1 MTTVITNEDG
11 QIQTK
16 DQRLQ
21 TVQDVLHNDSV
32 RNALSEVLPNN
43 LDSQRFARIA
53 MSSLRKNPKLLQCNP
68 SSFLSALLQAATVG
82 LEPDTALGHAYLI
95 PYGKEA
101 TLVVGYQ
108 GYIDLAYRS
117 GVVTSIHANVVRDG
131 EYFDWSEGSNPHI
144 NHKPSV
150 EPSAY
155 RQGNAL
161 YLSASQV
168 THAYAVAQ
176 LLGGGH
182 IQVVMMR
189 AELDAIKSRS
199 RASHEGPW
207 VTDPIAMFKKTAIR
221 QLRKFIPMSPQ
232 ARALHVAAALDEQAE
247 SGLAQTFEVPQEI
260 FDIPVETVTPEAKDA
275 SESFTEGR
283 TDDLPTEYGRCPI
296 HQSENASMAAWTRGK
311 FGYSHKIEAGG
322 WCTPAKLG
330 SQLVE
335 AAGISDA
342 ELNVFLK
349 DKFGITRSKLEPDHL
364 EATIEFLNSSVPD
377 ETVAEVTAEQPRTLE
392 EVQQIAQQQELSEWP
407 K

>member
-1 MTTVITNEDG
+1 MTTVITDKDG
-11 QIQTK
+11 QIQTR
-16 DQRLQ
+16 DQRMQ
-21 TVQDVLHNDSV
+21 TVQDVLHNESV
-32 RNALSEVLPNN
+32 RKALTEVLPEHLNT
-43 LDSQRFARIA
+43 QRFARIA
-53 MSSLRKNPKLLQCNP
+53 VGSLRRNPKLLQCDP
-68 SSFLSALLQAATVG
+68 SSFLSAVLQSATLG
-82 LEPDTALGHAYLI
+82 LEPDTALGHSYLI

-117 GVVTSIHANVVRDG
+117 GLVTSIHANVVRDG
-131 EYFDWSEGSNPHI
+131 EDFDWAEGSSPYI
-144 NHKPSV
+144 NHKPSI

-155 RQGNAL
+155 RQGKSV

-168 THAYAVAQ
+168 THAYAVAK
-176 LLGGGH
+176 LVGGGH

-221 QLRKFIPMSPQ
+221 QLRKFIPTSVQSHPLHQ
-232 ARALHVAAALDEQAE
+232 AAGLDEQAE
-247 SGLAQTFEVPQEI
+247 MGFAQTFEIPEEI
-260 FDIPVETVTPEAKDA
+260 FDIPVEKAPKSTEDS
-275 SESFTEGR
+275 SESFTEAR
-283 TDDLPTEYGRCPI
+283 TDDSPTEYGRCPI

-364 EATIEFLNSSVPD
+364 EATIEFLNSQVAH
-377 ETVAEVTAEQPRTLE
+377 ETVAEVAAEQPRTLD
-392 EVQQIAQQQELSEWP
+392 EVQQIAQQQELGEWP
-407 K
+407 S